1 MKTIRIFLLA
11 AFAAAFASACQTVDV
26 TPEPSSEKVLM
37 TFSVAPDNSDDTRT
51 FLAPDGKSV
60 GWKNT
65 DELAVW
71 DGTQVC
77 KFSIPETVEDLSGA
91 VDFTGNAVDGQ
102 EAYYALYPYAAEG
115 LIFTTGDGDPYVTG
129 VTFPEVQTA
138 TKGSYDPKAVVSVAV
153 SKDKNFE
160 MRNTVALAKV
170 TIKSADI
177 KSVQITAAENE
188 ENKKAYLAAVSKVV
202 IREYPAVYAQSS
214 QSKSVTLTSETA
226 MEPGDYYIAM
236 LPRTLEGLSVT
247 YTKTDES
254 VATVSSATTVD
265 FKRATITPLGIDD
278 SKLTFIKEEE
288 PEEPETPAEPVEPET
303 LTLTIDCAN
312 GQPFTED
319 IATSSSNYEKAER
332 TWNLQQDGVQYPF
345 VINCGTKG
353 YRFVSNSIRLN
364 EGGATRGSIM
374 TPAIESM
381 KLVSV
386 YVNVTNDASD
396 TGKEVYVSAV
406 NNSNYDTNYLG
417 MQAFAKNP
425 DDVKEKTFNL
435 TGTAANKSYYII
447 AKRNKTQI
455 AKLVLT
461 YESVTE

>member
-1 MKTIRIFLLA
+1 MKTLKIFILA
-11 AFAAAFASACQTVDV
+11 AFAAAFTSACQTVDV

-37 TFSVAPDNSDDTRT
+37 TFSVTADNSDETRT
-51 FLAPDGKSV
+51 FLASNGQSV
-60 GWKNT
+60 RWKNT

-77 KFSIPETVEDLSGA
+77 KFSIPETVKDFSGA
-91 VDFTGNAVDGQ
+91 VDFTGHARDGQ

-115 LIFTTGDGDPYVTG
+115 LTFTTSDGDPYVTG

-153 SKDKNFE
+153 SEDKNFE

-170 TIKSADI
+170 TINSDYI
-177 KSVQITAAENE
+177 KSVQITAADNE
-188 ENKKAYLAAVSKVV
+188 TNAKAYLAAVSKVM
-202 IREYPAVYAQSS
+202 IKEYPAVYAQSS

-236 LPRTLEGLSVT
+236 IPRTLEGLSVT
-247 YTKTDES
+247 YTKTDGS
-254 VATVSSATTVD
+254 VATVSSATTVE

-278 SKLTFIKEEE
+278 SKLTFIKE
-288 PEEPETPAEPVEPET
+288 EEPETPAEPVEPET

-312 GQPFTED
+312 GQPFTQN
-319 IATSSSNYEKAER
+319 IATSNSNYEKTEG
-332 TWNLQQDGVQYPF
+332 TWILEQDGVEYPF
-345 VINCGTKG
+345 VIDCGTKG

-364 EGGATRGSIM
+364 EGGSTKGSIK

-386 YVNVTNDASD
+386 YVNVTNGPSAD
-396 TGKEVYVSAV
+396 GKEVYVSAV
-406 NNSNYDTNYLG
+406 NNSSYDTNYLG

-425 DDVKEKTFNL
+425 DNVNEKTFNL

-447 AKRNKTQI
+447 AKHNKTQI